1 MAESFELWPT
11 SNTQTK
17 LFVWR

>member
-1 MAESFELWPT
+1 MAESFKLWPT